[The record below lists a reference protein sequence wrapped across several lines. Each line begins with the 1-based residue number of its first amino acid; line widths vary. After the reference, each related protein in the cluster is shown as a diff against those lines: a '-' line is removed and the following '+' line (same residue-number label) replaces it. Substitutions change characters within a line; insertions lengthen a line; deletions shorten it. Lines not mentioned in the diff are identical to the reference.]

1 MSVFFGERTSA
12 DDRGCFSSPRSG
24 SSAPRHADARARVG
38 EERDALF
45 GIHGGRKPCWRVG
58 SWRNGGREERGAQA
72 KEGKKKVKSR
82 AVKISSCFRSTS
94 CSPYKKK
101 TLLAF
106 DVDPRRGGDERRSG
120 DERHRSRPL
129 CSGAFRRRVGAGLLG
144 LVSRRGGFPPGTP
157 WGRLVARKVVK
168 TPLS

>member
-1 MSVFFGERTSA
+1 VSVFFGERTSA

-101 TLLAF
+101 NAAGFLCRPA
-106 DVDPRRGGDERRSG
+106 PRRRRAPKRRRAPSKPPVMLWSLSASSWRRFAWAGEQERRLSP
-120 DERHRSRPL
+120 RNP
-129 CSGAFRRRVGAGLLG
+129 VGTI
-144 LVSRRGGFPPGTP
+144 GGTQ
-157 WGRLVARKVVK
+157 GR
-168 TPLS
+168 

>member
-94 CSPYKKK
+94 CSPFKKK
-101 TLLAF
+101 NAAGF
-106 DVDPRRGGDERRSG
+106 RCRPAPRRRRAPKRRRAPSKPPVMLWSLSASSWRRFAWAGEQERRLSPRNPMG
-120 DERHRSRPL
+120 TI
-129 CSGAFRRRVGAGLLG
+129 
-144 LVSRRGGFPPGTP
+144 GGTQ
-157 WGRLVARKVVK
+157 GR
-168 TPLS
+168 

>member
-72 KEGKKKVKSR
+72 KEGKKKSEEQSSENQFLLPLDKLLSLQKKKRCWLSMSSR
-82 AVKISSCFRSTS
+82 AAAATS
-94 CSPYKKK
+94 AEAATSAIEAARYALEPFGVE
-101 TLLAF
+101 LAP
-106 DVDPRRGGDERRSG
+106 V
-120 DERHRSRPL
+120 
-129 CSGAFRRRVGAGLLG
+129 CLG
-144 LVSRRGGFPPGTP
+144 
-157 WGRLVARKVVK
+157 W
-168 TPLS
+168 

>member
-1 MSVFFGERTSA
+1 VSVFFGERTSA

-72 KEGKKKVKSR
+72 KEGKKKSEEQ
-82 AVKISSCFRSTS
+82 SSENQFLLPLDKLLSLQKKKKAACFR
-94 CSPYKKK
+94 CRP
-101 TLLAF
+101 A
-106 DVDPRRGGDERRSG
+106 PRRRRAPKRRRAPSKPPVMLWSLSASSWRRFAWAGEQERRLSP
-120 DERHRSRPL
+120 RNP
-129 CSGAFRRRVGAGLLG
+129 VGTI
-144 LVSRRGGFPPGTP
+144 GGTQ
-157 WGRLVARKVVK
+157 GR
-168 TPLS
+168 